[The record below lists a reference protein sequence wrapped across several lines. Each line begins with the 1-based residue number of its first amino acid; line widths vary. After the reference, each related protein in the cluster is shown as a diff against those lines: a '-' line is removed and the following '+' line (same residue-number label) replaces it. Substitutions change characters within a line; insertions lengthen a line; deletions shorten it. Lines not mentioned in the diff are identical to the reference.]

1 MRSFYIFFCF
11 SLLLHPS
18 LLGQIQQHIIK
29 GSNCNVTYQSFYSG
43 DGGELQTIK
52 ISTDQVG
59 DITIK
64 LFENAETFSSK
75 NPIWEIKNVSKPSGG
90 ELVINFDKGEGVS
103 RVLEPNKQYCF
114 SVYGAGNIH
123 HSFLDDVYD
132 GGNYRFEDGTERTG
146 DLFFELALTPAAINN
161 IQEDYTPRKSSVQR
175 EIAIFPNPTS
185 SSIQVNGIE
194 VDAEIAVFDNEG
206 KLLLKQTINP
216 AEKLKLNHLI
226 DGAYYLRIR
235 SGGEVFTKK
244 IIKIDN

>member
-1 MRSFYIFFCF
+1 MKSLYSLFCF
-11 SLLLHPS
+11 FFLLYPS
-18 LLGQIQQHIIK
+18 LLGQIKQHIIK

-52 ISTDQVG
+52 ISTDQAG

-90 ELVINFDKGEGVS
+90 KLVIDFDQGEGAS
-103 RVLEPNKQYCF
+103 RVLEPNKKYCF
-114 SVYGAGNIH
+114 SVFGAGNIH

-132 GGNYRFEDGTERTG
+132 GGNYRFEDGIERTG
-146 DLFFELALTPAAINN
+146 DLFFELALTPAVINN
-161 IQEDYTPRKSSVQR
+161 FQEDNIPEESSTQR
-175 EIAIFPNPTS
+175 EIVIFPNPTS

-194 VDAEIAVFDNEG
+194 ADTEIGVFDNEG
-206 KLLLKQTINP
+206 KLLLKQIIDP
-216 AEKLKLNHLI
+216 AEKLKLNHLN

-235 SGGEVFTKK
+235 SGGEVLTKK
-244 IIKIDN
+244 IIKTDN